1 MSVAPSASGSEP
13 EIAALLVFAQ
23 GSLALFHGSVWA
35 LGAGLTLFFAA
46 FNFLEAR
53 LPARLS
59 QAAGPARRGQ
69 AMGVFAT
76 SQFLGAFAG
85 GTLGGVLS
93 GTPLGLPGLFAG
105 LCLLALAWLLAFR
118 PKKSA

>member
-1 MSVAPSASGSEP
+1 VMRYGV
-13 EIAALLVFAQ
+13 ALLVFAQ
-23 GSLALFHGSVWA
+23 GGLALFHATVWA
-35 LGAGLTLFFAA
+35 LGVGLTLFFVA

-76 SQFLGAFAG
+76 SQFLGAFVG

-105 LCLLALAWLLAFR
+105 LCLLALVWLLAFR
-118 PKKSA
+118 PRKPA